1 VLLVQVLRLAA
12 VAFLLLA
19 CGSLGPSVTVTFSP
33 SPSSIGT
40 SPAAA
45 SPTTSAQV
53 AISVANSR
61 YGKIIVDGSG
71 RTLYLF
77 DIERDHM
84 PICNSACAVA
94 WPPFLA
100 SGAPSGGALAP
111 ELDQSLVATAVRNDG
126 SLQLTYNR
134 HPLYYYAGDHSAGEI
149 KCQAAIEFGGA
160 WYVIDAQGNKI
171 STP

>member
-1 VLLVQVLRLAA
+1 MQVLRLAA

-19 CGSLGPSVTVTFSP
+19 CGSLGPSGTVTFSP

-40 SPAAA
+40 SSAAA
-45 SPTTSAQV
+45 SPTTAAQV

-94 WPPFLA
+94 WPPL
-100 SGAPSGGALAP
+100 LAP
-111 ELDQSLVATAVRNDG
+111 GGGTSTSELDHALIATAVRNDG

-149 KCQAAIEFGGA
+149 KCQAVIEFGGG
-160 WYVIDAQGNKI
+160 WYVIDTQGNKI

>member
-1 VLLVQVLRLAA
+1 MLLQVQVLRLAA
-12 VAFLLLA
+12 LALLLLA
-19 CGSLGPSVTVTFSP
+19 CGSPGRFATVTSSP
-33 SPSSIGT
+33 SPSSVGT
-40 SPAAA
+40 SSAAA

-94 WPPFLA
+94 WPPLL
-100 SGAPSGGALAP
+100 APSGAASTS
-111 ELDQSLVATAVRNDG
+111 ELDQALIATAVRNDG

-134 HPLYYYAGDHSAGEI
+134 HALYYYAGDHSAGEI
-149 KCQAAIEFGGA
+149 KCQAVIEFGGG
-160 WYVIDAQGNKI
+160 WYVIDPQGNKI

>member
-1 VLLVQVLRLAA
+1 MQVLRLAA
-12 VAFLLLA
+12 LAFLLLA
-19 CGSLGPSVTVTFSP
+19 CGSQGPSVTVTFSP
-33 SPSSIGT
+33 SPSSVGT

-45 SPTTSAQV
+45 SPTTSAQL

-61 YGKIIVDGSG
+61 YGKIIVDGSS

-94 WPPFLA
+94 WPPLL
-100 SGAPSGGALAP
+100 APSGAASAPGLDEALIAT
-111 ELDQSLVATAVRNDG
+111 VARNDG
-126 SLQLTYNR
+126 SLQLTYNG

-149 KCQAAIEFGGA
+149 KCQAVIEFGGG